1 MPRSGVLSC
10 FILVLEL
17 SPKNMGYLL
26 HTSHILDQDSFMARA
41 AQFFNPVINVKDDS
55 DSDPETEA
63 TSKITE
69 EDVIIKERKSLDKVN
84 NFYSHFWSN
93 CSIQEMLQMLLKLAV
108 QHVESVIA
116 RNNATFFSV

>member
-1 MPRSGVLSC
+1 
-10 FILVLEL
+10 
-17 SPKNMGYLL
+17 MGYLL